1 MNTLCKCGCGQ
12 KLGWSSWEKVYASNA
27 CKQRDYRRRK
37 ARAAGAVSS
46 ALPTGAALP
55 GVSPVTVHALRELLT
70 EIEAI
75 QSVTRRKFRFDL
87 EEMPVH
93 FYYMGDGLNAVVSPP
108 ILREILAV
116 LEAAPQAS
124 AELHAPALYL
134 GLKSPP
140 RPLKQ
145 LEDQATEHGR
155 AYEAYAGLKRSPA

>member
-1 MNTLCKCGCGQ
+1 MKTLCKCGCGEE
-12 KLGWSSWEKVYASNA
+12 LGWSSWEKVYASNA

-37 ARAAGAVSS
+37 ARTTGTASS
-46 ALPTGAALP
+46 TLP
-55 GVSPVTVHALRELLT
+55 GVSPVTVRALRELLA

-93 FYYMGDGLNAVVSPP
+93 FYYMGDGLKAVISPP

-124 AELHAPALYL
+124 AELHAPALHL

-140 RPLKQ
+140 QPLKQ

-155 AYEAYAGLKRSPA
+155 AYEAYVGLKRSPA